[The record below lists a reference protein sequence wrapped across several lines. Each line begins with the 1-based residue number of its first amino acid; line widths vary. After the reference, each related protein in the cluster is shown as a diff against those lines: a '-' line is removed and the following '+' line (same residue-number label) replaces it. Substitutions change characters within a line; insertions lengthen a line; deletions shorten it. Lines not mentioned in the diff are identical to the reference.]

1 MVIFEIFRNISK
13 QLKINIIFILDQI
26 LFKKRKVDKMLTYLI
41 EIRREQSEMKE
52 KMVKMERKLTKIQK
66 KITNDDSDNDVLEEN
81 FIKVCFFI
89 FCFNINNNFYIDS
102 KYFQKQEF
110 CTKNFGEDHQRKYL
124 S

>member
-26 LFKKRKVDKMLTYLI
+26 PFKKRKVDKMLTYLI

-52 KMVKMERKLTKIQK
+52 KMVKMEKKLTKITK

-89 FCFNINNNFYIDS
+89 FCFNINNNFYIAS

-110 CTKNFGEDHQRKYL
+110 CTKNFRKNH
-124 S
+124 